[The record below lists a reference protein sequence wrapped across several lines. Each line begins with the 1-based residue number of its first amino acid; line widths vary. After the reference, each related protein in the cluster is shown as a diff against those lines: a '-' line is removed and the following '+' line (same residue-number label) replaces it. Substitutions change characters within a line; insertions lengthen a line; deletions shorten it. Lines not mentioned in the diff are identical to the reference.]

1 MVQVFW
7 GTTEPESVT
16 QPPLGSTPV
25 LQLEGSLERAI
36 HSPLSHC
43 KVSVQVFCA
52 YVVPARL
59 HDVEVLPRHI
69 AGSLTRSTQTP
80 ESHCSVEVQV
90 FSGATVPLSVRHA
103 SLGSTPPTQAD
114 GSLERATQEP
124 LSHCSVSVHV
134 P

>member
-43 KVSVQVFCA
+43 NVSVQVFWA
-52 YVVPARL
+52 YLVPARV
-59 HDVEVLPRHI
+59 HDVEVVPRHI
-69 AGSLTRSTQTP
+69 AGSLMRSTQTP

-90 FSGATVPLSVRHA
+90 FSGATAPVSVTHA
-103 SLGSTPPTQAD
+103 PCGSTPPTQAD
-114 GSLERATQEP
+114 ASLERATHEP
-124 LSHCSVSVHV
+124 LSHSRLSVHV